1 MTQHSGFL
9 TICKY
14 KGGSHGAHAIS
25 GAPATVQR
33 MSWTLPTPL
42 LLFAGVVALLPLV
55 AIMRRSTSAPSL
67 VAEALVTALA
77 VIALDWPHRWRSGWS
92 SNADEVA

>member
-1 MTQHSGFL
+1 
-9 TICKY
+9 
-14 KGGSHGAHAIS
+14 
-25 GAPATVQR
+25 

-67 VAEALVTALA
+67 VAEALITALA
-77 VIALDWPHRWRSGWS
+77 VIALDWPAS
-92 SNADEVA
+92 VAFWLVKQRR